1 MRARRPT
8 GPVGREAEW
17 PEADAG
23 GRDRWIVVHRTSL
36 GRDPPGSDPV
46 RVNRAHGGG
55 EVVGARVAPTWLPR
69 RPAGRRKGEEG

>member
-23 GRDRWIVVHRTSL
+23 GRDRWTVVHRTSL